1 MKLDY
6 NMVKKYIIKACDQL
20 NEVALDFLIDEEK
33 LNNLVKQCGLVY
45 LNTTAKSRFV
55 TSSDIPLISEYFKKQ
70 KLSWFNRSRQFVSLS
85 FITENSIDERAQ
97 KIINDLY
104 DKTRVD
110 DPNFDRTEAM
120 ADLLADYPCYNAV
133 VVAYR
138 SDDPNRLGK
147 NSYTIIIRANVN
159 VISSP
164 DYEYN
169 NQDI

>member
-6 NMVKKYIIKACDQL
+6 SLIKKDIIKACDQL
-20 NEVALDFLIDEEK
+20 NEVALDFTVDEEK
-33 LNNLVKQCGLVY
+33 LNNLVKKSGLVY
-45 LNTTAKSRFV
+45 LNTNAKSRFV

-70 KLSWFNRSRQFVSLS
+70 KLSWFNRSRHFVSLS
-85 FITENSIDERAQ
+85 FITEDSIDERAQ
-97 KIINDLY
+97 KIIEDLY

-110 DPNFDRTEAM
+110 SPNFDRTEAM

-147 NSYTIIIRANVN
+147 NSYTIIIRANIN

>member
-6 NMVKKYIIKACDQL
+6 SLIKKDIIKACDQL
-20 NEVALDFLIDEEK
+20 NEVALDFTVDEEK
-33 LNNLVKQCGLVY
+33 LNNLVKKSGLVY
-45 LNTTAKSRFV
+45 LNTNAKSRFV
-55 TSSDIPLISEYFKKQ
+55 TSYDIPLISEYFKKQ

-85 FITENSIDERAQ
+85 FITEDSIDERAQ
-97 KIINDLY
+97 KIIEDLY

-110 DPNFDRTEAM
+110 NPNFDRTEAM

-147 NSYTIIIRANVN
+147 NSYTIIIRANIN

>member
-6 NMVKKYIIKACDQL
+6 SLIKKDIIKACDQL
-20 NEVALDFLIDEEK
+20 NEVALDFTVDEEK
-33 LNNLVKQCGLVY
+33 LNNLVKKNGLVY
-45 LNTTAKSRFV
+45 LNTNAKSRFV

-85 FITENSIDERAQ
+85 FITEDSIDERAQ
-97 KIINDLY
+97 KIIEDLY

-110 DPNFDRTEAM
+110 NPNFDRTEAM

-147 NSYTIIIRANVN
+147 NSYTIIIRANIN